1 MTPRLIVLAATP
13 PQPWRNGGGVT
24 RELLAWPAGGQ
35 WQVRV
40 SVAEIETD
48 GPFSPFP
55 GVERWFAVLEGG
67 GVLLTIAGAEH
78 RCRAGDPPLSFS
90 GESAVDC
97 RLLRG
102 PSRDLNLMLRGVRG
116 AMQRV
121 VAGEAWSP
129 PGGRCGLYALV
140 AGRCRADATTTDVP
154 AGSLA
159 WFEPAPSRLSFQP
172 GSPSDQAASGWWL
185 AAEAQEPKA

>member
-55 GVERWFAVLEGG
+55 GIERWFAVLEGG

-90 GESAVDC
+90 G
-97 RLLRG
+97 
-102 PSRDLNLMLRGVRG
+102 
-116 AMQRV
+116 
-121 VAGEAWSP
+121 
-129 PGGRCGLYALV
+129 
-140 AGRCRADATTTDVP
+140 DVP